1 MLDVKGINTYYGI
14 SHILFDVTL
23 NVKAGEVVGLL
34 GRNGAGK
41 STTMK
46 SIMGIVPPKKG
57 MVTLKER
64 DITGQ
69 KPYLSFRQGIGSV
82 PDDRRVFA
90 DLSVDDNLE
99 IVYRRGNQWDKERV
113 YGIFPAL
120 KEIRSRR
127 AGHLSGGEQQ
137 MLAIAR
143 ALMGGPEL
151 LLLDEP
157 TEGLAPLIVRD
168 LEQQIPKLRDAGISI
183 LLSEQNV
190 RSALR
195 MITRAYV
202 IDNGRIRFEG
212 TVEELEEN
220 EDVKMKISDDL
231 NTLFTVFIF
240 PLFHFFYKIKYVQ
253 TIIRSEESLIQ
264 LHSCNG
270 TRPRH
275 CSSLCL

>member
-1 MLDVKGINTYYGI
+1 MLDVSGINTYYGL

-46 SIMGIVPPKKG
+46 SIMGIVPPRRGIINFKDK
-57 MVTLKER
+57 

-69 KPYLSFRQGIGSV
+69 KPFISFRQGIGYV

-90 DLSVDDNLE
+90 DLCVDDNLD
-99 IVYRRGNQWDKERV
+99 IVHQRSKDWNKSRV
-113 YGIFPAL
+113 YELFPAL
-120 KEIRSRR
+120 KEIKSRR

-137 MLAIAR
+137 MLTIAR
-143 ALMGGPEL
+143 ALMGSPEL

-168 LEQQIPKLRDAGISI
+168 LEAQILKLKDVGISI

-212 TVEELEEN
+212 TVQELEA
-220 EDVKMKISDDL
+220 
-231 NTLFTVFIF
+231 
-240 PLFHFFYKIKYVQ
+240 
-253 TIIRSEESLIQ
+253 
-264 LHSCNG
+264 
-270 TRPRH
+270 
-275 CSSLCL
+275 